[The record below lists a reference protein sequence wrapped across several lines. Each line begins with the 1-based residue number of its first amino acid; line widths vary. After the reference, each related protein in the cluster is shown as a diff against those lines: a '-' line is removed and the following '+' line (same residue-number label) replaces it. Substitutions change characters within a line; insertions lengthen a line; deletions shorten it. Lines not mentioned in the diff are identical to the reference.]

1 MRKDAPLAVEV
12 PAPDRDK
19 PGWVKVGVIA
29 AVGFVLGIAWPRV
42 MGIRLGPAAPG
53 ESTAAAASAASAA
66 GRAPEAPPASVTAKG
81 PAASASAPANAVN
94 VAHAATAKSPPNI
107 SLQKG
112 AVLSCK
118 TKEGDTKK
126 GRECGPVP
134 GIDLLVQPRVR
145 KIATCSGVEG
155 QTGKLSLVVNADF
168 ATGRFWYD
176 VGKSSTLPNIDA
188 VAACLK
194 TTFHGTSTTATTHEH
209 PRYTV
214 AYTAIFAPGT
224 GAAPDE
230 LAAKKPGKDDADVD
244 RSEASAKSAPD
255 EKKAASGE
263 KKPASDDDDD
273 KADKKE
279 EKSARAA
286 LASGEAAVA
295 WEVALVRETPKTGS
309 LVARLPRG
317 AKVKVGTAKD
327 GWFLIKYGEGYA
339 HEGWVYRGAIGR

>member
-42 MGIRLGPAAPG
+42 MGVRLGPAAPG
-53 ESTAAAASAASAA
+53 ESAAAASAASAA

-81 PAASASAPANAVN
+81 PAAAAGSAPASASSVN

-126 GRECGPVP
+126 GRECGAVP

-188 VAACLK
+188 VASCLK
-194 TTFHGTSTTATTHEH
+194 TTFHGTSTAATTHEH

-244 RSEASAKSAPD
+244 KSEASAKAAPD
-255 EKKAASGE
+255 EKKPAPDDKDE
-263 KKPASDDDDD
+263 KAD

-279 EKSARAA
+279 EKTERAA

-295 WEVALVRETPKTGS
+295 WEVALVRDTPKTGG